1 MKFNRKR
8 GNKRPEVST
17 VSLPDIIFM
26 LLFFFMVVT
35 VMRKDNLLVEVRPPQ
50 ASEIEK
56 LEKKSL
62 ISYIYIG
69 QPISANYREVY
80 GKECLQLND
89 QIATKED
96 IIPFMANEEILIA
109 EADKGKMITSLRI
122 DKTVGMGLVAD
133 VKTEI
138 RKSGKL
144 KINYSTI
151 SK

>member
-8 GNKRPEVST
+8 GNTRPEVST
-17 VSLPDIIFM
+17 ASLPDIIFM

-35 VMRKDNLLVEVRPPQ
+35 VMRKDHLLVEVQPPQ
-50 ASEIEK
+50 ASEVEK

-69 QPISANYREVY
+69 QPIGQSYQEVY
-80 GKECLQLND
+80 GKQSIQLND
-89 QIATKED
+89 QIAQKED
-96 IIPFMANEEILIA
+96 IIPFIANEEIPIA
-109 EADKGKMITSLRI
+109 EADRGKMITSLRI
-122 DKTVGMGLVAD
+122 DKNVEMGLVSD